1 MSAPDCCPFAR
12 HFGKAALVVLLAAGL
27 FVTVRSLQADDKS
40 DDKADVKDKQPA
52 AKPEAEQAASRDR
65 PANAVVLFDGK
76 DLSQWRK
83 YEPGRG
89 ADGPA
94 PWKVVDGAMEVGGG
108 DVITKD
114 KFRDMKLHL
123 EFMPPS
129 MPEASGQAKG
139 NSGVFVMD
147 NYEVQVLDSFG
158 LPKLGVGDCAALY
171 SKRVPDKNAA
181 KPPAQWQT
189 YDIEFTAP
197 KFDAAGKKTTNARIT
212 VVWNGQKVH
221 DNIELEGP
229 LPGGTG
235 EKPEGGGVRLQDHG
249 NPVRYRNIWVVPLE

>member
-1 MSAPDCCPFAR
+1 MSYPQVERPRRPVAIDSARTLFAATVI
-12 HFGKAALVVLLAAGL
+12 GAALLLACAP
-27 FVTVRSLQADDKS
+27 RADDKP
-40 DDKADVKDKQPA
+40 PA
-52 AKPEAEQAASRDR
+52 P
-65 PANAVVLFDGK
+65 PAGAVVLFDGK
-76 DLSQWRK
+76 DLSKWQK
-83 YEPGRG
+83 YPAGG
-89 ADGPA
+89 DA
-94 PWKVVDGAMEVGGG
+94 PWKVVDGAMEVSGG
-108 DVITKD
+108 DIITKD

-249 NPVRYRNIWVVPLE
+249 NPVRYRNIWVVPLNP